1 MTTTFLKTTLVAAA
15 LLGCQAASAAVSPTY
30 VASTW
35 NDQSVH
41 LLDANMNDLY
51 SFSLASDL
59 PNGVAVSSSL
69 IFTGHFTNS
78 SIAAYDYSGAL
89 QFTWSDYR
97 LAGVQGLALVGN
109 DLVAAAD
116 GTSYFFNAT
125 TGAYLREFS
134 NSGSTVEGLTY
145 DGQYLWEA
153 GAGVL
158 IARDV
163 ATGAEVRNIDNGFNG
178 CGYGGAG
185 IAGAGTGALMVACA
199 SGDWYKV
206 DSLTGEVIDAG
217 NNQLDM
223 YGLDSVSAV
232 PEPESYAM
240 MLAGLA
246 LMGVAARR
254 RRAA

>member
-1 MTTTFLKTTLVAAA
+1 MKTTFLKTALAAAA
-15 LLGCQAASAAVSPTY
+15 LLACQAASAAAPAY

-41 LLDANMNDLY
+41 LLDASMNDLY
-51 SFSLASDL
+51 SFSVASDL
-59 PNGVAVSSSL
+59 PNGIAVSSSL
-69 IFTGHFTNS
+69 IFAGHFTDS

-97 LAGVQGLALVGN
+97 LGGLQGLALVGN
-109 DLVAAAD
+109 DLVVAAD

-125 TGAYLREFS
+125 TGAYQHEFS
-134 NSGSTVEGLTY
+134 NSGNIVEGLTY
-145 DGQYLWEA
+145 DGQYLWEL
-153 GAGVL
+153 GNGSLV
-158 IARDV
+158 ARDA
-163 ATGAEVRNIDNGFNG
+163 ATGEVVRNLDNVAES
-178 CGYGGAG
+178 CSSGGAG
-185 IAGAGTGALMVACA
+185 LAGAGTGALMLACA

-206 DSLTGEVIDAG
+206 DSMTGEILDAG

-240 MLAGLA
+240 MLAGIA
-246 LMGVAARR
+246 LMGVVARR
-254 RRAA
+254 RKAA